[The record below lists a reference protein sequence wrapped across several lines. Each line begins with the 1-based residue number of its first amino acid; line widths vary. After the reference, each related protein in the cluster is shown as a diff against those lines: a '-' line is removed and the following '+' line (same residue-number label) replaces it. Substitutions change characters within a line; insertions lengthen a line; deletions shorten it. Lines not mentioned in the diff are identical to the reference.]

1 MFRLGVVLVAVR
13 STSLSS
19 TPGRTLAPSFDG
31 VFFCLFILKHF
42 ACKMLLHSVLLDVT
56 VLGDISVLF
65 FVFGGFMSLL
75 DEAIL
80 QWNLTYNYGLA
91 LVCDF

>member
-1 MFRLGVVLVAVR
+1 M
-13 STSLSS
+13 S
-19 TPGRTLAPSFDG
+19 
-31 VFFCLFILKHF
+31 
-42 ACKMLLHSVLLDVT
+42 LHSVLLDVT
-56 VLGDISVLF
+56 VLDDISVLF